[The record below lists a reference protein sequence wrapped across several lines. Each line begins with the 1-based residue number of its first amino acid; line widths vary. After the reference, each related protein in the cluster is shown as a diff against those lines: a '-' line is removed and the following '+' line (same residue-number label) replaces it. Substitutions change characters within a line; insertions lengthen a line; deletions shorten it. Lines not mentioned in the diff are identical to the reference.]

1 MSFEQPII
9 MTPNLLGPELQ
20 SLIRAKLIDKVQGMV
35 TEKFGYVICVLRVE
49 DIGSGKILDTTA
61 DVIFSVKY
69 RAVVMKPFI
78 GEVMDGFVI
87 KLDKYG
93 VHVSV
98 GPIIVFISNQN
109 FPFYE
114 YDENNNHYY
123 SKHDAAKIMLDSNV
137 RFKITG
143 ITFEDN
149 EFRLIGTMNED
160 YLGVLQ

>member
-114 YDENNNHYY
+114 YDEN
-123 SKHDAAKIMLDSNV
+123 K
-137 RFKITG
+137 G
-143 ITFEDN
+143 
-149 EFRLIGTMNED
+149 
-160 YLGVLQ
+160 

>member
-9 MTPNLLGPELQ
+9 ITPNLLGPELQ
-20 SLIRAKLIDKVQGMV
+20 SLLRARLIEKVQGMV

-49 DIGSGKILDTTA
+49 DTGKGKILDTTA
-61 DVIFSVKY
+61 DVIFNVKY
-69 RAVVMKPFI
+69 QAVVMKPFI
-78 GEVMDGFVI
+78 GEVMDAFVI

-93 VHVSV
+93 IHVSV

-109 FPFYE
+109 FPYYE
-114 YDENNNHYY
+114 YDEDNNNYY
-123 SKHDAAKIMLDSNV
+123 SKHDAAKIQLDCNV

-160 YLGVLQ
+160 YLGALV